1 VQKLLEKSNKK
12 SDDSPNS
19 SENGEAPTLVKPQL
33 SPGKSSAES
42 YNEDLSQRANDKP
55 VDISKMNGQSHGN
68 TLESSLTEA
77 DKQTMEDEKRR
88 NIEAAD
94 VVIDNG
100 TADSEQIAKEET
112 QNIDVK
118 SEEKILWGEAE
129 KAMGVKNKDD
139 LSNSFEKQTTTKIE
153 QTQSSQE
160 GALWRLVEGQLEFEE
175 CF

>member
-1 VQKLLEKSNKK
+1 MQKLLEKSNKK

-88 NIEAAD
+88 SIEAAD

-100 TADSEQIAKEET
+100 TADSEQIAK
-112 QNIDVK
+112 VVL
-118 SEEKILWGEAE
+118 SILSWPN
-129 KAMGVKNKDD
+129 M
-139 LSNSFEKQTTTKIE
+139 LHMCIWLTFCS
-153 QTQSSQE
+153 
-160 GALWRLVEGQLEFEE
+160 
-175 CF
+175 